1 MENDPLIQALL
12 DCEFRL
18 SAWLNESEFN
28 VDLFRRDPSMA
39 IRRANLDIDDDLLN
53 ELEETV
59 TGIVL
64 KLKAS

>member
-1 MENDPLIQALL
+1 
-12 DCEFRL
+12 
-18 SAWLNESEFN
+18 
-28 VDLFRRDPSMA
+28 MA
-39 IRRANLDIDDDLLN
+39 IRRANLDIDEDLLN